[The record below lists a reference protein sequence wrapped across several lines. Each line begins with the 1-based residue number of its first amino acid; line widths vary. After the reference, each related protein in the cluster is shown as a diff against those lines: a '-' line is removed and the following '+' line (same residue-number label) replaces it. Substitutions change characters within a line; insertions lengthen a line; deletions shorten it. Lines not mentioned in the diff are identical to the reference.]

1 MEPYDRI
8 FISDKICAAWGVDS
22 LAEQEKFGRASKRA
36 TSRPRRRQR
45 AKWLQAVVRGHIRY
59 YGVPMNHHALWTF
72 RFQVGRLWHRA
83 LSRRSQNGRVLGDRM
98 RRFITPWLPMPTVCH
113 PYPLRRM
120 GVVPE
125 RGRRTGGELMK
136 TLIALAL
143 AFVVLFPPCL
153 RAAPAKPALE
163 VVVLG
168 SGGPRPF
175 GRGGSSFIV
184 LLDGTP
190 RILVDAGPGAFLR
203 IGELDLDLDKV
214 DTVLLTHL
222 HIDHSGDLAAFFNAR
237 ALTSDGPIVYHI
249 FGPDGAGL
257 FPKTSHFVDLL
268 VGKDGAF
275 AYQKT
280 FGADETFTVRDLP
293 ISLDSPRTTIVDHDG
308 LIVEEIA
315 THHGDCPA
323 VAYRI
328 SYKDAVLV
336 FSGDM
341 DASALPNLEQL
352 AKNADLLIFNC
363 AVLDPPGSP
372 SQLYDLHTPP
382 RKIGEAAHA
391 SGVKSLL
398 LSHLAPD
405 VESQEDAVRKSIRAS
420 YTGPVAFASDKERVS
435 VDK

>member
-1 MEPYDRI
+1 
-8 FISDKICAAWGVDS
+8 
-22 LAEQEKFGRASKRA
+22 
-36 TSRPRRRQR
+36 
-45 AKWLQAVVRGHIRY
+45 
-59 YGVPMNHHALWTF
+59 
-72 RFQVGRLWHRA
+72 
-83 LSRRSQNGRVLGDRM
+83 M
-98 RRFITPWLPMPTVCH
+98 RR
-113 PYPLRRM
+113 
-120 GVVPE
+120 
-125 RGRRTGGELMK
+125 GEGSPGEIKTMK
-136 TLIALAL
+136 TLLLGIALVVL
-143 AFVVLFPPCL
+143 VLFPA
-153 RAAPAKPALE
+153 RARCAPAKPALE

-203 IGELDLDLDKV
+203 IGELNLDLDNV

-237 ALTSDGPIVYHI
+237 ALSADGPIVYRI
-249 FGPDGAGL
+249 FGPDGAGQ
-257 FPKTSHFVDLL
+257 FPKTSRFVDLL
-268 VGKDGAF
+268 VGKGGAF
-275 AYQKT
+275 EYQKT
-280 FGADETFTVRDLP
+280 FGADESFTVRDLP
-293 ISLDSPRTTIVDHDG
+293 ITLDSPRSKIVDENG
-308 LIVEEIA
+308 FVVEEIA

-328 SYKDAVLV
+328 SYKGAVLV

-341 DASALPNLEQL
+341 DASALPNLVQI

-363 AVLDPPGSP
+363 AVLDPPQSP

-382 RKIGEAAHA
+382 MKIGEAARD

-405 VESQEDAVRKSIRAS
+405 VEGQEDAVRKSIRAS
-420 YTGPVAFASDKERVS
+420 YTGPVAFATDKLHVP
-435 VDK
+435 VGK